1 MLVRNGSSPSILD
14 CIFVQH
20 ILEIKPNQVHQAFD
34 GGLIEIT
41 TMGEL
46 LLGWPKGG
54 RGSLI
59 EVGHFR
65 QEKSLRHVAMVTKF
79 SR

>member
-1 MLVRNGSSPSILD
+1 M
-14 CIFVQH
+14 
-20 ILEIKPNQVHQAFD
+20 HQAFD

-79 SR
+79 SG

>member
-1 MLVRNGSSPSILD
+1 M
-14 CIFVQH
+14 
-20 ILEIKPNQVHQAFD
+20 HQAFD

-54 RGSLI
+54 PGCLI

-79 SR
+79 SG